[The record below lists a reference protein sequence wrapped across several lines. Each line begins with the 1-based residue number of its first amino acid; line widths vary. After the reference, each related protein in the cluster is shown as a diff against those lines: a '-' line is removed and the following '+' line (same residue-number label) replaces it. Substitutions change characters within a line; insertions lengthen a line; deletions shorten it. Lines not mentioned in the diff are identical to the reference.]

1 MDETY
6 PQNQNTRTPL
16 RRPVMAIPEQQ
27 EEKRERIKKWMAAC
41 MIIVALCVDAA
52 QALLTALAIGAVL
65 GPLITIVAWFGFWVW
80 FLILRVSFVSN
91 PKKLLT
97 MGGAGI
103 VEIIPIFGAL
113 PAFTAGI
120 AITVFMTMAEDK
132 GGIIGKAAGA
142 MRGKIKV

>member
-1 MDETY
+1 MDETFD
-6 PQNQNTRTPL
+6 QNQNTRAPL
-16 RRPVMAIPEQQ
+16 RRPVRAIYEQR

-52 QALLTALAIGAVL
+52 QVILTALAIGAVL

-80 FLILRVSFVSN
+80 FLILGVSFVSN

-97 MGGAGI
+97 MGTAGL
-103 VEIIPIFGAL
+103 VEVIPIFDAL
-113 PAFTAGI
+113 PLFTVGI
-120 AITVFMTMAEDK
+120 AATVFITMAEDK

-142 MRGKIKV
+142 LQGKIS

>member
-1 MDETY
+1 MEETFD
-6 PQNQNTRTPL
+6 QNQNNQAPL
-16 RRPVMAIPEQQ
+16 RRPVRPIPVEQEQ
-27 EEKRERIKKWMAAC
+27 KRERIKKWMAAC
-41 MIIVALCVDAA
+41 MIIVAGCVDAI

-65 GPLITIVAWFGFWVW
+65 SPVISTVAWFGLWVW
-80 FLILRVSFVSN
+80 FMILGVSFVSN

-97 MGGAGI
+97 MGTAGI
-103 VEIIPIFGAL
+103 LEVVPVLGAL

-142 MRGKIKV
+142 LQGKV

>member
-6 PQNQNTRTPL
+6 PPNQNTRAPL
-16 RRPVMAIPEQQ
+16 RRPVRPVPEQQ
-27 EEKRERIKKWMAAC
+27 EEKKERIKKWMAAC

-52 QALLTALAIGAVL
+52 QALLTVLAIGTIL
-65 GPLITIVAWFGFWVW
+65 GPIISIVAWFGFWVW
-80 FLILRVSFVSN
+80 FMLLGVSFVSN
-91 PKKLLT
+91 PKKLMT
-97 MGGAGI
+97 MGTAGI

-113 PAFTAGI
+113 PAFTAGV

-142 MRGKIKV
+142 VQGKI

>member
-1 MDETY
+1 MDETT
-6 PQNQNTRTPL
+6 PQNPNVRGPL
-16 RRPVMAIPEQQ
+16 RRPVRPIPAEQEQ
-27 EEKRERIKKWMAAC
+27 KRERIKKWMAAC
-41 MIIVALCVDAA
+41 LIIVAGCVDAA

-65 GPLITIVAWFGFWVW
+65 GPVISAVAWFGFWVW
-80 FLILRVSFVSN
+80 FMILGVSFVSN

-97 MGGAGI
+97 MGTAG
-103 VEIIPIFGAL
+103 VLEVVPVLGAL

-142 MRGKIKV
+142 LQGKI